1 MPTINDVIQ
10 RAHSYL
16 PEEDLTP
23 LRKAHEYAAKI
34 HANKRRLSGEPYL
47 AHLLAVVYVLAAMR
61 LDLQS
66 LVAGLLHGSLKEA
79 ESPSA
84 AEQELRR
91 LFGKDVAGIV
101 SATTKITN
109 VHFNSRIAYQA
120 ENVRKMFLAMSTD
133 IRVLLIKL
141 ADRFDD
147 MKSVGFLP
155 RERQLELARE
165 TLDLYAPLASR
176 LGIDWMKRELED
188 LAFSFLHPEEYA
200 DLSSR
205 IETSLEDRQRYVDE
219 VKAILYAK
227 LHEFGLTDCHILG
240 RPKHLYS
247 IYRKLIAQNIPLEK
261 VYDKV
266 AFRIITKSVKECYE
280 ALGLVHSLWTP
291 VEGRFKDFISKPKA
305 NGYQCVHT
313 SVVGLHGEFMEIQI
327 RTEEMDEI
335 AKEGLA
341 AHWAYKEG
349 RAISKSDVKLFRWLK
364 QMVQSLHDLHDPK
377 EFLEAVKVE
386 LDSIQVY
393 VLTPN
398 GEVKEILQGS
408 TPLDF
413 AYLVHTEVGHHCVG
427 AKVNGRLVPLKYEL
441 QNGDQVEILTAPS
454 QHPNRR
460 WLSLVRTS
468 RAKSR
473 IRQWLN
479 REEQERNVKH
489 GQELCERELR
499 KNNLSL
505 KKLIKSGHLR
515 EILKVFSCNTLEDL
529 LRRVG
534 SGKLTVEAIVKRLLP
549 EEVREEAEP
558 TMVEEIVAEKPMR
571 SGRRGDA
578 IIIDGIND
586 MMVRISHCCMPV
598 PGDDVMG
605 FITAGRG
612 ITVHKVSCPNFR
624 NTDSERHVVVEW
636 AQTAKI
642 MHRAQLMVLAQDRK
656 GFLAALSSTISG
668 DDANILSVE
677 AQATEGSLARI
688 KVVVEIIDRPHLDR
702 LLQHIRQLD
711 GVLEARRG

>member
-1 MPTINDVIQ
+1 MPTINDVIE
-10 RAHSYL
+10 RAKSYL
-16 PEEDLTP
+16 PEAELTS
-23 LRKAHEYAAKI
+23 LRKAHEYAAKL

-61 LDLQS
+61 LDLHS
-66 LVAGLLHGSLKEA
+66 LMAGLLHGSLKEA
-79 ESPSA
+79 ESPA
-84 AEQELRR
+84 VAEQEIRK

-101 SATTKITN
+101 SGTTKITN

-120 ENVRKMFLAMSTD
+120 ENIRKMFLAMSTD

-147 MKSVGFLP
+147 MKSLEYLP
-155 RERQLELARE
+155 RERQLEVARE

-176 LGIDWMKRELED
+176 LGIDWLKRELED
-188 LAFSFLHPEEYA
+188 LAFSFLHPEEFA
-200 DLSSR
+200 DLAGR
-205 IETSLEDRQRYVDE
+205 IETSLEDRQQYVDE

-227 LHEFGLTDCHILG
+227 LHEFGINDCHILG

-266 AFRIITKSVKECYE
+266 AFRIIVKSVKECYA

-305 NGYQCVHT
+305 NGYRCVHT

-349 RAISKSDVKLFRWLK
+349 RAISRSDVKLFKWLK
-364 QMVQSLHDLHDPK
+364 QMVQSLHDLQDPK
-377 EFLEAVKVE
+377 EFLEAVKIE

-413 AYLVHTEVGHHCVG
+413 AYLVHTEVGNHCVG

-473 IRQWLN
+473 VRQWLN
-479 REEQERNVKH
+479 REEQERNLLL
-489 GQELCERELR
+489 GQEICERELR

-515 EILKVFSCNTLEDL
+515 EILKGVSCNTLEDL

-534 SGKLTVEAIVKRLLP
+534 AGKLTVEAIVKRLLP
-549 EEVREEAEP
+549 QEVRGEEETAE
-558 TMVEEIVAEKPMR
+558 VVAEKPVR
-571 SGRRGDA
+571 RGRRGDA

-598 PGDDVMG
+598 PGDAVMG

-612 ITVHKVSCPNFR
+612 ISVHKVGCANFR
-624 NTDSERHVVVEW
+624 NTDPERQVAVEW
-636 AQTAKI
+636 AQTTKVV
-642 MHRAQLMVLAQDRK
+642 HRAQVVIIARDRK
-656 GFLAALSSTISG
+656 GFLATLSNTISM

-677 AQATEGSLARI
+677 AQASEGGGMARI
-688 KVVVEIIDRPHLDR
+688 NVVVEIADRSHLER
-702 LLQHIRQLD
+702 LLQHIRQLE

>member
-10 RAHSYL
+10 RASGYL
-16 PEEDLTP
+16 PEKDLDP
-23 LRKAHEYAAKI
+23 LRKAYEYAAKI
-34 HANKRRLSGEPYL
+34 HAHKKRLSGEPYL

-61 LDLQS
+61 LDLHS
-66 LVAGLLHGSLKEA
+66 LIAGLLHGTLKEA
-79 ESPSA
+79 ESPAA
-84 AEQELRR
+84 AEQEIRK
-91 LFGKDVAGIV
+91 LFGKDVAVIV
-101 SATTKITN
+101 GGTTKITN

-120 ENVRKMFLAMSTD
+120 ENIRKMFLAMSTD

-147 MKSVGFLP
+147 MKSVQYLP
-155 RERQLELARE
+155 RERQLEVARE
-165 TLDLYAPLASR
+165 TMDLYAPLASR
-176 LGIDWMKRELED
+176 LGIDWLKRELED
-188 LAFSFLHPEEYA
+188 LAFSFLHPEEFA
-200 DLSSR
+200 DLASR

-227 LHEFGLTDCHILG
+227 LHEFGVTDCHILG

-247 IYRKLIAQNIPLEK
+247 IYRKLLAQKIPLEK

-266 AFRIITKSVKECYE
+266 AFRIILKSVKECYS
-280 ALGLVHSLWTP
+280 ALGLVHSLWPP

-305 NGYQCVHT
+305 NGYQSVHT
-313 SVVGLHGEFMEIQI
+313 SVMGLHGEFMEIQI

-349 RAISKSDVKLFRWLK
+349 RPISKSDVKLFKWLK
-364 QMVQSLHDLHDPK
+364 HMVQSLHDLQDPK
-377 EFLEAVKVE
+377 EFLEAVKTE
-386 LDSIQVY
+386 LDNSQVY

-413 AYLVHTEVGHHCVG
+413 AYAVHTEVGNHCVG

-441 QNGDQVEILTAPS
+441 QNGDQVEILTSPG
-454 QHPNRR
+454 QQPHRR

-479 REEQERNVKH
+479 REEQEKNLKR
-489 GQELCERELR
+489 GQEICERELR

-505 KKLIKSGHLR
+505 KRLIKSGHLR
-515 EILKVFSCNTLEDL
+515 EILKGVSCNTLEDL
-529 LRRVG
+529 LRKVG
-534 SGKLTVEAIVKRLLP
+534 SGKLTTEAIVKRLLP
-549 EEVREEAEP
+549 EEVRGEEEP
-558 TMVEEIVAEKPMR
+558 AAVEEIIAEKPMR
-571 SGRRGDA
+571 RGRRGEA

-598 PGDDVMG
+598 PGDAVMG

-612 ITVHKVSCPNFR
+612 ISVHKVGCANFR
-624 NTDSERHVVVEW
+624 NTDPERHVAVEW
-636 AQTAKI
+636 AQSAKI
-642 MHRAQLMVLAQDRK
+642 VHRAQIVVFAQDRK
-656 GFLAALSSTISG
+656 GFLAALSSAIST

-677 AQATEGSLARI
+677 AQASDGGMARI
-688 KVVVEIIDRPHLDR
+688 NVVVEIADRQHLER
-702 LLQHIRQLD
+702 LLQHIRQLE